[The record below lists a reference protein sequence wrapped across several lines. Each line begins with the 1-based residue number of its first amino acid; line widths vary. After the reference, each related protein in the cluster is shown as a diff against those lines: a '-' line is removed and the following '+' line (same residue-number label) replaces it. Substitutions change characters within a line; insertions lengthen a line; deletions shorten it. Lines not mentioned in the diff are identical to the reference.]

1 MNASV
6 ARRSHPRFLISEA
19 FVVDLPDRI
28 ADEAELEEL
37 LSRPPA
43 AVVDVFRR
51 LRGDLAV
58 LGSGGKMGASLVRM
72 ACRARDAAGSRATVF
87 SVSRFGDA
95 AVRARHE
102 AAGAETVACD
112 LLAEDAADRL
122 PPAAHIVYMVGLK
135 FGTSDRPDRTWA
147 ANTVAP
153 WTAAGAYRDAAIV
166 AFSTGCV
173 YDFTRVGSGGSVET
187 DPLEPRG
194 EYANAAVARERL
206 FEYASRE
213 RGTPMVLLRLNYAL
227 EPRYGVL
234 VDLAQRIAAG
244 EPIDLSTGHFNG
256 IWQGDANA
264 AALRLLEHAARP
276 PLALN
281 VTGTQTLAV
290 RDVATR
296 LAERMGRPVAFTG
309 EPAPAA
315 LLANSAQATALL
327 GEPATP
333 IGRVIDWVADWT
345 ARGGRTLGKPTHFEV
360 RDGRY

>member
-1 MNASV
+1 M
-6 ARRSHPRFLISEA
+6 
-19 FVVDLPDRI
+19 DLPDRL
-28 ADEAELEEL
+28 ADETALEEL
-37 LSRPPA
+37 LSRPAP

-58 LGSGGKMGASLVRM
+58 LGSAGKMGTSLVTM
-72 ACRARDAAGSRATVF
+72 ACRARDAAGSPAKVF
-87 SVSRFGDA
+87 SVSRFGDVS
-95 AVRARHE
+95 VRRRHE

-112 LLAEDAADRL
+112 LLAEDAVDRL
-122 PPAAHIVYMVGLK
+122 PPAAHVVYMAGLK
-135 FGTSDRPDRTWA
+135 FGTSERPDLTWA

-153 WTAAGAYRDAAIV
+153 IQASRAYRDAAIV

-173 YDFTRVGSGGSVET
+173 YDFVPVGSGGSVET
-187 DPLEPRG
+187 DALEPRG

-213 RGTPMVLLRLNYAL
+213 RGTPVVLLRLNYAL

-244 EPIDLSTGHFNG
+244 QPIDLSTGHFNG

-264 AALRLLEHAARP
+264 AALRLLEQAASP
-276 PLALN
+276 PLAIN

-296 LAERMGRPVAFTG
+296 LAERMNTSVAFTG

-315 LLANSAQATALL
+315 LLANAAQATALL
-327 GEPATP
+327 GAPDTP
-333 IGRVIDWVADWT
+333 IERVIDWVADWI

>member
-1 MNASV
+1 M
-6 ARRSHPRFLISEA
+6 E
-19 FVVDLPDRI
+19 LPDRI
-28 ADEAELEEL
+28 ADETALEEL
-37 LSRPPA
+37 LSRPTP

-58 LGSGGKMGASLVRM
+58 LGSGGKMGLSLVTM
-72 ACRARDAAGSRATVF
+72 ACRARDAAGSSAKVF

-95 AVRARHE
+95 AVRRQHE

-122 PPAAHIVYMVGLK
+122 PPAAHVVYMVGLK
-135 FGTSDRPDRTWA
+135 FGTAERPDLTWA

-153 WTAAGAYRDAAIV
+153 LQATRAYRDADVV
-166 AFSTGCV
+166 AFSTGNV
-173 YDFTRVGSGGSVET
+173 YDVTAADSGGSVET
-187 DPLEPRG
+187 DALEPRG
-194 EYANAAVARERL
+194 EYPNAAVARERL

-213 RGTPMVLLRLNYAL
+213 RGTPAVLLRLNYAL

-244 EPIDLSTGHFNG
+244 TPIDLATGYFNG

-264 AALRLLEHAARP
+264 AALRLLEHAGSP
-276 PLALN
+276 PLAIN

-315 LLANSAQATALL
+315 LLSNAARATALL
-327 GEPATP
+327 GEPDTP
-333 IGRVIDWVADWT
+333 IERVIDWVADWI
-345 ARGGRTLGKPTHFEV
+345 ARGGRTLGKPTRFEV